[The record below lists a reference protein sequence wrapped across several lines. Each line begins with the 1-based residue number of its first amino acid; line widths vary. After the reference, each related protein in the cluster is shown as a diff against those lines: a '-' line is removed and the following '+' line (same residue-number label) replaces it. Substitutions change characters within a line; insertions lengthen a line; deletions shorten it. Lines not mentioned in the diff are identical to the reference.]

1 MRRIFLAAALF
12 GVMSGL
18 AGAMA
23 YGWLREGADAAPPL
37 VAREDELSIIA
48 GGFVEVSNPVDG
60 AWHDVRDVSY
70 AFLMPADPG
79 KYRDGVF
86 RLELAGEHQLT
97 DPSGTVCVRLA
108 GVSGESRIGVA
119 GSELCS
125 SQKGVFFLES
135 AQFSLPVGERVY
147 VLQSNHFDNRILR
160 VNLARI
166 VAEWQERR

>member
-1 MRRIFLAAALF
+1 MSSLDSVIPWVAPSLYRTLPSLPATIGLTTQRRCYMRRIFLAAALF

-70 AFLMPADPG
+70 A
-79 KYRDGVF
+79 
-86 RLELAGEHQLT
+86 
-97 DPSGTVCVRLA
+97 
-108 GVSGESRIGVA
+108 
-119 GSELCS
+119 
-125 SQKGVFFLES
+125 
-135 AQFSLPVGERVY
+135 
-147 VLQSNHFDNRILR
+147 
-160 VNLARI
+160 
-166 VAEWQERR
+166 